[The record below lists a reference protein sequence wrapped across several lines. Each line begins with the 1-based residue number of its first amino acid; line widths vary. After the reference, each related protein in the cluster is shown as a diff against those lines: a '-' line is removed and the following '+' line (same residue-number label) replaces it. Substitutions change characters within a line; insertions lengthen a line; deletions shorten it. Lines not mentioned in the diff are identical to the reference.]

1 MKKALLAIL
10 AAATITS
17 SFAVSAQAAEV
28 TVKKGDTLSGFSK
41 KYHVSVSD
49 LKKWNHLKSDKIII
63 GEKLEV
69 SPVQRYI
76 VKSGDTISG
85 IAKKYHVSS
94 SSIMKWNKLKSDRIY
109 PGQKLIVNSSQVI
122 TVSKA
127 ATATSAK
134 KATATKTAVTKKS
147 SKEIVVTATAYTASC
162 KGCSGLTA
170 TGFNLKKNPNAKV
183 ISVDPK
189 VIPLGSKVY
198 VEGYGYA
205 RAEDTGG
212 AIKGKKIDVFVKS
225 KKQALQWGRKK
236 VKIKIVN

>member
-17 SFAVSAQAAEV
+17 SFAASAQAQEI
-28 TVKKGDTLSGFSK
+28 TVKKGDTLSGISK

-49 LKKWNHLKSDKIII
+49 LKKWNQLKSDKIII
-63 GEKLEV
+63 GKKLEV
-69 SPVQRYI
+69 SPAKRYI

-85 IAKKYHVSS
+85 IAKKYHVSTA
-94 SSIMKWNKLKSDRIY
+94 SIKKWNKLKSDKIVI
-109 PGQKLIVNSSQVI
+109 GQKLVINSSTNI
-122 TVSKA
+122 SSPVSKA
-127 ATATSAK
+127 ATKSSAK
-134 KATATKTAVTKKS
+134 KSTQTKKT
-147 SKEIVVTATAYTASC
+147 KEITVTATAYTAKC
-162 KGCSGLTA
+162 KGCSGVTA
-170 TGFNLKKNPNAKV
+170 TGFNLKKNPKAKV

-212 AIKGKKIDVFVKS
+212 AIKGKKIDVFVS
-225 KKQALQWGRKK
+225 SQKKALKWGRKK
-236 VKIKIVN
+236 VRIKIID